1 MALAELGTAA
11 AALPIGL
18 RPPVVGFVTALARLL
33 QERAQ
38 GKAAL
43 LSRLQVFTFFAQ
55 PSEDPALWR

>member
-1 MALAELGTAA
+1 MALAESGTAA

-43 LSRLQVFTFFAQ
+43 LSRLQVLTLAR
-55 PSEDPALWR
+55 PSEDPALRL